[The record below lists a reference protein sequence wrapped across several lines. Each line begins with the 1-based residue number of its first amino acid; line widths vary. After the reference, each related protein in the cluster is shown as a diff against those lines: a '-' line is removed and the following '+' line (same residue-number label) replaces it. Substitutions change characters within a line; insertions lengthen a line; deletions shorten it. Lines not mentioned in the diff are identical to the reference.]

1 MNMINYIWMV
11 TRRSITEMY
20 LVIRCPSC
28 STFTYVDQ
36 YQKWRL
42 CPVCSEIIPVK
53 KAQAY
58 VKVKNHYQADA
69 IISKLEDYLTNENKK
84 DLSPEEKKE
93 LATAYVS
100 WVRRS
105 VPLK

>member
-1 MNMINYIWMV
+1 
-11 TRRSITEMY
+11 MY

-42 CPVCSEIIPVK
+42 CPVCGEIIPIK

-58 VKVKNHYQADA
+58 VKVKSHQQADA
-69 IISKLEDYLTNENKK
+69 IVSKLEEYLEKEKKK
-84 DLSPEEKKE
+84 DLSPAEKKE
-93 LATAYVS
+93 LATAYAS
-100 WVRRS
+100 WVRQS
-105 VPLK
+105 VPSK